1 MSPRIDRPRP
11 PYVQIGEHYRHLIS
25 DGTLAEGDRLPGVAQ
40 LAREWD
46 VAPGTAHKAL
56 RYLHAAR
63 LVDVTTQGTIVRTQR
78 ATPASRDRVLMALRG
93 EAIDAERVQVTEV
106 GTVTRPYVA
115 ELLGLDDGARIVRR
129 EQITYREQQPIMLS
143 VHWLPE
149 ALADAAPQLT
159 GTDPVSTLG
168 TVQRTTG
175 RVVRHCDE
183 ALSARAADEREANAL
198 HISVNT
204 PVLAGVWQC
213 SDEDGVIEYGE
224 YVCPQEHVVTY
235 RYDVPES

>member
-1 MSPRIDRPRP
+1 MSPRVERPRP
-11 PYVQIGEHYRHLIS
+11 PYVQIGEHYRRLIS
-25 DGTLAEGDRLPGVAQ
+25 EGILAEGDRLPGVAQ
-40 LAREWD
+40 LSREWE
-46 VAPGTAHKAL
+46 VAPGTAHKAM
-56 RYLHAAR
+56 RYLDAAK
-63 LVDVTTQGTIVRTQR
+63 LVDVTNQGTVVRTQR

-93 EAIDAERVQVTEV
+93 EDIDAEQVRVTEV
-106 GTVTRPYVA
+106 DIVTRPYVA
-115 ELLGLDDGARIVRR
+115 ELLGLDDGAHIVRR
-129 EQITYREQQPIMLS
+129 EQITHREEQPVMLS

-149 ALADAAPQLT
+149 ALAEAAPQLT

-183 ALSARAADEREANAL
+183 ALSARAADEREASAL
-198 HISVNT
+198 RISVNT

-224 YVCPQEHVVTY
+224 YVCPPEHVVTY
-235 RYDVPES
+235 RYDVPEN